1 MSLSGLSMR
10 SALAALLFMLSVFA
24 AAAQEATVAFG
35 GRGDPQAPIEVTADT
50 LDVSQQDG
58 RAEYAGNVLVG
69 QGEMR
74 MATER
79 LLVIYDEGKRAIA
92 RLEARGGVTLVNGP
106 DAAEAKSADYNVAA
120 GQVEL
125 VGDVLLTQGPNA
137 ISAERMTLDLEKG
150 TARLTGRVRTILVP
164 EERR

>member
-10 SALAALLFMLSVFA
+10 GALAALLFMLSA
-24 AAAQEATVAFG
+24 LATAAQEATVAFG
-35 GRGDPQAPIEVTADT
+35 GRGDPQALIEVTADT

-74 MATER
+74 MAAER
-79 LLVIYDEGKRAIA
+79 LLVIYDEEKRAIA

-106 DAAEAKSADYNVAA
+106 DAAEAEAADYDVAS

-125 VGDVLLTQGPNA
+125 TGDVLLTQGPNA
-137 ISAERMTLDLEKG
+137 ISAERMSLDLEKG

-164 EERR
+164 EER